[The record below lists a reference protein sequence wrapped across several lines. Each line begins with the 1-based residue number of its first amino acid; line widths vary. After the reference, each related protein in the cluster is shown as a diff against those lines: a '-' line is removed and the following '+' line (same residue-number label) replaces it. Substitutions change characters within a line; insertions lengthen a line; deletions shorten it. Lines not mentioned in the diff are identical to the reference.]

1 MSDRPYSRHY
11 HELVD
16 DPKFEDI
23 YPDDH
28 HYACWSRLLMLA
40 EQAWPASAHLPATA
54 RKASVAKLAEVGLID
69 LLPDG
74 RFRMHGLQAERER
87 RSIAAS
93 KAANR
98 RWAAERNAAGNAD
111 RTAGAD
117 IAGMPRRDET
127 RQEETNTPNPLAEGA
142 TKRANGTNPRAVAAA
157 LTRANEEA
165 ERARKSRRQA
175 RYLAYS
181 RGQITEAQRID
192 MDDRDAPLSEIS
204 YQGVPA

>member
-16 DPKFEDI
+16 DAKFADI

-40 EQAWPASAHLPATA
+40 DQAWPASAHIPATA

-74 RFRMHGLQAERER
+74 RFRMHGLQTERER

-93 KAANR
+93 KAATR

-117 IAGMPRRDET
+117 ITAMPRRDET
-127 RQEETNTPNPLAEGA
+127 RQEETNTPNPLPEGA
-142 TKRANGTNPRAVAAA
+142 TKRANGTNPRAVASA

-165 ERARKSRRQA
+165 EKARKSRRQA

-181 RGQITEAQRID
+181 RGQITEAQRIE
-192 MDDRDAPLSEIS
+192 MDDRDAPLAEIS